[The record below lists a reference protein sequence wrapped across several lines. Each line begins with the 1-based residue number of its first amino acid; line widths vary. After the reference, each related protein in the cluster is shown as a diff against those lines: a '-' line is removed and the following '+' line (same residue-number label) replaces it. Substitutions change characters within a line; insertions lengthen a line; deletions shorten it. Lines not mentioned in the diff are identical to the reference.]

1 MPEQYFQIFECLN
14 PECRL
19 RFPTNL
25 SVARMET
32 CPFCKSPLVASGEP
46 FTNIK
51 AASLPQFKS
60 ARRVDLLLDNLRS
73 TLNVGSIFRTADGA
87 GVSHIYCCGTTPT
100 PDHPKII
107 KTGLGAEG
115 FVPWTYH
122 RNALDVVKQLEEGTL
137 LYSLEAAEHSI
148 NLFTEIQQIES
159 DKPVLLIL
167 GNEIS
172 GVDPVLLQQ
181 SNLTLSLPMLGSKNS
196 LNVAVAAGIAIY
208 ALRFYTSKIFL
219 SNE

>member
-1 MPEQYFQIFECLN
+1 MAEQFFQIFECQN

-25 SVARMET
+25 SVDHLET
-32 CPFCKSPLVASGEP
+32 CPFCKSPLLASGEP
-46 FTNIK
+46 FTNMK
-51 AASLPQFKS
+51 AASLPQFSS

-100 PDHPKII
+100 PEHPKII

-115 FVPWTYH
+115 FVPWSYH
-122 RNALDVVKQLEEGTL
+122 RNALDVIDQLETGTL
-137 LYSLEAAEHSI
+137 LYSLEAAQNSI
-148 NLFTEIQQIES
+148 DLFSEVKQIES

-181 SNLTLSLPMLGSKNS
+181 SNLTLSLPMLGNKNS

-208 ALRFYTSKIFL
+208 ALRFYTSQP
-219 SNE
+219 

>member
-1 MPEQYFQIFECLN
+1 MPEQFFQIFECQN

-25 SVARMET
+25 SVDHLET
-32 CPFCKSPLVASGEP
+32 CPFCRSPLAASGEP
-46 FTNIK
+46 FTNVK
-51 AASLPQFKS
+51 AASLPQFSS

-100 PDHPKII
+100 PEHPKII

-115 FVPWTYH
+115 FVAWSYH
-122 RNALDVVKQLEEGTL
+122 RNALDVIDQLETGTL
-137 LYSLEAAEHSI
+137 LYSLEAAQNSI
-148 NLFTEIQQIES
+148 DLFTEVKQIES

-181 SNLTLSLPMLGSKNS
+181 SNLTLSLPMLGNKNS

-208 ALRFYTSKIFL
+208 ALRFYISQTK
-219 SNE
+219 

>member
-1 MPEQYFQIFECLN
+1 MPEQYFQIFECQN

-25 SVARMET
+25 SVDHMEI
-32 CPFCKSPLVASGEP
+32 CPFCKSPLIASGEP
-46 FTNIK
+46 FTNVK
-51 AASLPQFKS
+51 AGSLPQFKS

-100 PDHPKII
+100 PEHPKII

-115 FVPWTYH
+115 FVPWSYH
-122 RNALDVVKQLEEGTL
+122 RNALDVINKLETGTL
-137 LYSLEAAEHSI
+137 LYSLEAAQNSI
-148 NLFTEIQQIES
+148 NLFTEVKQIES

-181 SNLTLSLPMLGSKNS
+181 SNLTLSLPMLGNKNS

-208 ALRFYTSKIFL
+208 ALRFYTSQ
-219 SNE
+219 NQ

>member
-1 MPEQYFQIFECLN
+1 MPEQYFQIFECQN
-14 PECRL
+14 PDCRL
-19 RFPTNL
+19 RFPSNL
-25 SVARMET
+25 SIDHIEV
-32 CPFCKSPLVASGEP
+32 CPFCKSPLIASGEP

-51 AASLPQFKS
+51 AASLPQFSS

-100 PDHPKII
+100 PEHPKII

-137 LYSLEAAEHSI
+137 LYSLEAVEQSI
-148 NLFTEIQQIES
+148 DLFSEIQQIES

-208 ALRFYTSKIFL
+208 ALRFYTSQN
-219 SNE
+219 S

>member
-1 MPEQYFQIFECLN
+1 MSEQFFQIFECQN

-25 SVARMET
+25 SVDHMEV
-32 CPFCKSPLVASGEP
+32 CPFCKSPLMASGEP
-46 FTNIK
+46 YANVK

-87 GVSHIYCCGTTPT
+87 GVNHIYCCGTTPT

-107 KTGLGAEG
+107 KTGLGAED
-115 FVPWTYH
+115 FVSWSYH
-122 RNALDVVKQLEEGTL
+122 RNALDVVGQLEEGTL
-137 LYSLEAAEHSI
+137 LYSLEAAEQSI
-148 NLFTEIQQIES
+148 DLFTEVKQIES
-159 DKPVLLIL
+159 TQSVLLIL

-172 GVDPVLLQQ
+172 GVDPVLLKQ
-181 SNLTLSLPMLGSKNS
+181 SNMTLSLPMLGSKNS

-208 ALRFYTSKIFL
+208 ALRFYYSQN
-219 SNE
+219 S

>member
-1 MPEQYFQIFECLN
+1 MSKETFQIFECQN

-25 SVARMET
+25 TVDEMSV
-32 CPFCKSPLVASGEP
+32 CPFCGSLLKTSGDP

-51 AASLPQFKS
+51 TASLPQFKS
-60 ARRVDLLLDNLRS
+60 PRRVEILLDNLRS
-73 TLNVGSIFRTADGA
+73 TFNVGAIFRTADGA

-115 FVPWTYH
+115 CVSWSYH
-122 RNALDVVKQLEEGTL
+122 RNALDLLNSIGTDRQIL
-137 LYSLEAAEHSI
+137 SLEAVETSI
-148 NLFTEIQQIES
+148 DLYHEMGQIDS
-159 DKPVLLIL
+159 RGLVLLIL

-172 GVDPVLLQQ
+172 GVDPGLLER
-181 SNLTLSLPMLGSKNS
+181 SNLILSLPMLGQKNS

-208 ALRFYTSKIFL
+208 HLRFFN
-219 SNE
+219 SNS